1 MFAELSVWE
10 FGAVAAKLTAYGG
23 CFLAIGTT
31 LYILAT
37 RCLDEILKHRLRR
50 IVLAMVLVGAL
61 GSVMQFA
68 VQSGRLLDEGL
79 AGMLDIEMLTL
90 IKDAPLGTS
99 IFIRLLGLSVLL
111 AFAFQVPCAALLG
124 AVGALLTALSFSFVG
139 HGTNEP
145 RIVMTFLVTLHVLG
159 ISFWIG
165 ALWPLRQASS
175 NIAELGVAGRLAH
188 QFGRQA
194 AWVVGGVIVAG
205 LVLTFL
211 IIGSPTAIFTTQYGL
226 TLLVKLAIVAVL
238 LGLAAANKI
247 RFVPA
252 IQAGDASAAMR
263 LRRSIAWE
271 MLAFAI
277 ILTITAILTTITP
290 LPEIMEMTND

>member
-1 MFAELSVWE
+1 
-10 FGAVAAKLTAYGG
+10 
-23 CFLAIGTT
+23 
-31 LYILAT
+31 
-37 RCLDEILKHRLRR
+37 
-50 IVLAMVLVGAL
+50 
-61 GSVMQFA
+61 
-68 VQSGRLLDEGL
+68 
-79 AGMLDIEMLTL
+79 
-90 IKDAPLGTS
+90 
-99 IFIRLLGLSVLL
+99 
-111 AFAFQVPCAALLG
+111 
-124 AVGALLTALSFSFVG
+124 
-139 HGTNEP
+139 
-145 RIVMTFLVTLHVLG
+145 MTFLVTLHVLG

-165 ALWPLRQASS
+165 ALWPLRQAFS

-194 AWVVGGVIVAG
+194 AWVVGGLVFAG

-211 IIGSPTAIFTTQYGL
+211 IIGLPTAIFTTQYGL

-277 ILTITAILTTITP
+277 ILTIAAVLTTITP